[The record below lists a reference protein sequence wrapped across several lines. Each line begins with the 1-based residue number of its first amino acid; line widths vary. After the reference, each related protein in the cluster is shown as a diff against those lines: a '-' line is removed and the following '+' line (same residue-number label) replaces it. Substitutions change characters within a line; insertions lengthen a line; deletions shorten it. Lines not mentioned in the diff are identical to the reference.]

1 MKTLFQKSGGALL
14 LSLCAPL
21 LIAKV
26 QQRYGKL
33 IRDLN
38 IKAD

>member
-14 LSLCAPL
+14 FTA
-21 LIAKV
+21 LIAKDK
-26 QQRYGKL
+26 QRHSKL

-38 IKAD
+38 SKAD

>member
-14 LSLCAPL
+14 FTA
-21 LIAKV
+21 LIAKD
-26 QQRYGKL
+26 QQRYSKL

-38 IKAD
+38 VKAD

>member
-1 MKTLFQKSGGALL
+1 MKTLFHKSGGALL
-14 LSLCAPL
+14 LSLCALL
-21 LIAKV
+21 LIAKD